1 VAQTVLK
8 EGVNCWRVARAAS
21 LGLLVDGAEYFSAF
35 AAAAERA
42 TRSILVLAWDFNS
55 RTNLYCDEPPDS
67 ASATLGEFLNG
78 LVRRRRTLQVKILI
92 WDYPM
97 IYGIDREFPSGY
109 GIGWKPHR
117 RIQVRYD
124 NTHPPMASHH
134 QKVVVIDDAIAFCG
148 GLDLTS
154 RRWDTCDHRPDEE
167 RRRYEGDAYPPFHDA
182 MMMVNGAAARAL
194 GDLARERWRVA
205 TGKRIEPPGNPPEAA
220 WPEGVPVA
228 MRDVD
233 VAISRTLP
241 PDEAREG
248 VREIEALYLDMI
260 MSARRLIY
268 LENQYFTA
276 DAVGAALA
284 KRLGEPDGPEIV
296 VVLRLL
302 SHGWLEEVT
311 MQNLRK
317 ALLARLRAADTHGR
331 LAIYYPHI
339 DGLAEN
345 TCIDVHSKV
354 AVIDDDWLR
363 IGSANVC
370 NRSMGTDT
378 ECDMTVEARGRED
391 VREAIAGFRER
402 LLGEHLDVA
411 PERVREA
418 LARHRSLRS
427 TIEALRSD
435 RRTLKMLAHEPEGS
449 DVVMTL
455 AALADPE
462 APVGID
468 ALHAELAPRVRE
480 RSGVGLWLRVATAIA
495 VILGLAAMWRYS
507 PLAQWTTAERI
518 IAWAEQFSAAPWAPL
533 AVMAAYTPASIV
545 MFPRSLVTLFA
556 VVAFDAWLGFTFAMS
571 GILIAALLTYL
582 SGTYFDRATVR
593 RLGGQK
599 VDRIVRVLRGR
610 GLVAMT
616 ALRLVPLAPF
626 AVEGVIAGAI
636 HIRLRDFMIGTFLG
650 MLPGTLTATVFGDQF
665 AAALHDPSAVNPW
678 LIVGVTLALAAAT
691 LYVRHWLL
699 TTEVSADAA
708 TRD

>member
-1 VAQTVLK
+1 
-8 EGVNCWRVARAAS
+8 
-21 LGLLVDGAEYFSAF
+21 
-35 AAAAERA
+35 
-42 TRSILVLAWDFNS
+42 
-55 RTNLYCDEPPDS
+55 
-67 ASATLGEFLNG
+67 
-78 LVRRRRTLQVKILI
+78 
-92 WDYPM
+92 
-97 IYGIDREFPSGY
+97 
-109 GIGWKPHR
+109 
-117 RIQVRYD
+117 
-124 NTHPPMASHH
+124 
-134 QKVVVIDDAIAFCG
+134 
-148 GLDLTS
+148 
-154 RRWDTCDHRPDEE
+154 
-167 RRRYEGDAYPPFHDA
+167 
-182 MMMVNGAAARAL
+182 
-194 GDLARERWRVA
+194 
-205 TGKRIEPPGNPPEAA
+205 
-220 WPEGVPVA
+220 
-228 MRDVD
+228 
-233 VAISRTLP
+233 
-241 PDEAREG
+241 
-248 VREIEALYLDMI
+248 
-260 MSARRLIY
+260 
-268 LENQYFTA
+268 
-276 DAVGAALA
+276 
-284 KRLGEPDGPEIV
+284 
-296 VVLRLL
+296 
-302 SHGWLEEVT
+302 
-311 MQNLRK
+311 
-317 ALLARLRAADTHGR
+317 
-331 LAIYYPHI
+331 
-339 DGLAEN
+339 
-345 TCIDVHSKV
+345 
-354 AVIDDDWLR
+354 
-363 IGSANVC
+363 
-370 NRSMGTDT
+370 
-378 ECDMTVEARGRED
+378 

-402 LLGEHLDVA
+402 LLGEHLGVA
-411 PERVREA
+411 PERIREA
-418 LARHRSLRS
+418 LERHRSLRS
-427 TIEALRSD
+427 AIEALGSD
-435 RRTLKMLAHEPEGS
+435 GRTLKMLAHEPEGP

-480 RSGVGLWLRVATAIA
+480 RSGVGLWLRMATAIA